1 MIIKQ
6 PFWKRPL
13 VLVLLVLLAAGAGAW
28 LALDRPLPAGWVD
41 EQGQPA
47 LRLPELG
54 RSTPAD
60 RIFCAESPETGICRC
75 ITSSGERPEINEDEC
90 RRRARQSATD

>member
-1 MIIKQ
+1 MIIKR
-6 PFWKRPL
+6 PLWKRAP
-13 VLVLLVLLAAGAGAW
+13 VAVLLVLLAAGTGAW
-28 LALDRPLPAGWVD
+28 LALDRPLPDGWID

-54 RSTPAD
+54 RNNEAD

-75 ITSSGERPEINEDEC
+75 ITSSGERPEIAEEEC